1 MVVHPTPPG
10 SATRIAAPPTPWS
23 QTLAEPKIHAT
34 AYVHAS
40 ASIIGDVQVGANV
53 LIAPGTSVRADEGAP
68 FRIGE
73 GSNIQDGV
81 VIHGLDRGRVLGDDQ
96 QEYSVWIGQNTSITH
111 KALIHGPCYIGN
123 DCFIGFRSTVFNARI
138 GHGCIVM
145 MHVLIQDVEI
155 PPGKYVPSGAI
166 ITTQQQVDRL
176 TDVRAE
182 DLNFASHVISIND
195 ALRAGYHCAEDASCI
210 TSIRNH
216 VTPDHPTHTH
226 THGRSDATE
235 GGRSMSYGLSSEVVT
250 QVRNLLS
257 QGYRIGTEH
266 ANARRFR
273 TGSWQTCAPIS
284 STYEAEVLKSLGACL
299 QEHAGEYVRLL
310 GIDTQA
316 KRRVLEMIIQ
326 QPDGNPP
333 AQSSNARIAAP
344 TSQATSAASNAGASA
359 DVTGQVR
366 QLLAQGYRVG
376 LEYANDRRFRT
387 GSWQSA
393 SLQATHE
400 AGVLSELNAFLQEHA
415 NDYVRLLG
423 IDTQAK
429 RRVCEVLIQR
439 PGQGAAIATDSRTST
454 PSRSDSAP
462 SFRSYSASGNGHG
475 GGELAS
481 QVRQLLAQGYQV
493 GVEYANER
501 RFRTGSWQNGS
512 IQATHEAGI
521 LSELDTFLRDH
532 AGEYVRLL
540 GIDATAKRRVSEQII
555 QRPNGQANGNGASA
569 PSTAGK
575 GFGQSSYSTPKSS
588 GRSTGNSPS
597 SRAAATALAAD
608 IVSQVR
614 KLLSQGYRIG
624 TEHATPR
631 RFRTSSWESCAPIAS
646 TSEREVLQALEACLQ
661 EHQGEYVRLLGI
673 DTQAKRRVLELV
685 IQKP

>member
-1 MVVHPTPPG
+1 MVAHPTPPG

-34 AYVHAS
+34 AYVHPS

-81 VIHGLDRGRVLGDDQ
+81 VIHGLERGRVLGDDQ

-111 KALIHGPCYIGN
+111 KALVHGPCYIGN

-138 GHGCIVM
+138 GHGCIIM

-155 PPGKYVPSGAI
+155 PAGKYVPSGAV
-166 ITTQQQVDRL
+166 ITNQQQVDRL

-195 ALRAGYHCAEDASCI
+195 ALRAGYHCAADASCI
-210 TSIRNH
+210 NPIRNAI
-216 VTPDHPTHTH
+216 TPDHPTH

-266 ANARRFR
+266 ADARRFR
-273 TGSWQTCAPIS
+273 TGSWQTCAPIQ
-284 STYEAEVLKSLGACL
+284 STYEAEVLKGLGACL

-310 GIDTQA
+310 GIDAQA

-326 QPDGNPP
+326 QPNGNPP
-333 AQSSNARIAAP
+333 APSS
-344 TSQATSAASNAGASA
+344 TSSRVAASPSQPSSAGASAGASA
-359 DVTGQVR
+359 DVASQVR
-366 QLLAQGYRVG
+366 RFLSQGCRIGV
-376 LEYANDRRFRT
+376 EYANDRRFRT

-393 SLQATHE
+393 ALQATHE
-400 AGVLSELNAFLQEHA
+400 AGILSELNAFLQEHA
-415 NDYVRLLG
+415 NEYVRLLG
-423 IDTQAK
+423 IDPQAK
-429 RRVCEVLIQR
+429 RRVGEVLIQR
-439 PGQGAAIATDSRTST
+439 PGQAAAIAADSRSSAA
-454 PSRSDSAP
+454 SRSDSAP

-512 IQATHEAGI
+512 IQASHESGI
-521 LSELDTFLRDH
+521 LAELDAFLRDH

-540 GIDATAKRRVSEQII
+540 GIDANAKRRVSEHII
-555 QRPNGQANGNGASA
+555 QRPNGQSSGNGAA
-569 PSTAGK
+569 ASTAGK
-575 GFGQSSYSTPKSS
+575 GFGQSSYSGAKSS
-588 GRSTGNSPS
+588 GRSSGNGTA

-608 IVSQVR
+608 IVNQVR

-631 RFRTSSWESCAPIAS
+631 RFRTSSWESCAPIPS
-646 TSEREVLQALEACLQ
+646 TSERDVLQALEACLQ

-673 DTQAKRRVLELV
+673 DTNAKRRVLELV

>member
-1 MVVHPTPPG
+1 MVVHSTPQG
-10 SATRIAAPPTPWS
+10 IATRVAAPPTPWS

-40 ASIIGDVQVGANV
+40 ASIIGDVRVGANV

-81 VIHGLDRGRVLGDDQ
+81 VIHGLERGRVLGDDQ

-155 PPGKYVPSGAI
+155 PPGKYVPSGAV
-166 ITTQQQVDRL
+166 ITNQQQVDRL

-210 TSIRNH
+210 NPIRNH
-216 VTPDHPTHTH
+216 VTPDHTHTH

-257 QGYRIGTEH
+257 QGYRVGTEH
-266 ANARRFR
+266 ADARRFR

-284 STYEAEVLKSLGACL
+284 STYEAEVLKALGACL

-333 AQSSNARIAAP
+333 APSGNVRMAAAP
-344 TSQATSAASNAGASA
+344 TRQSGSGATQGGAGPDVAA
-359 DVTGQVR
+359 QVR
-366 QLLAQGYRVG
+366 QFLAQGYRVG
-376 LEYANDRRFRT
+376 LEYANERRFRT

-393 SLQATHE
+393 ALQATHE
-400 AGVLSELNAFLQEHA
+400 AGILAELTAFLQEHA

-423 IDTQAK
+423 IDAQAK
-429 RRVCEVLIQR
+429 RRVGEVLIQR
-439 PGQGAAIATDSRTST
+439 PGQGVAIAADSRGSA

-462 SFRSYSASGNGHG
+462 SFRSYSPSGNGHG
-475 GGELAS
+475 GGELAN

-501 RFRTGSWQNGS
+501 RFRTGSWQSGS

-521 LSELDTFLRDH
+521 ISELNAFLQEH

-540 GIDATAKRRVSEQII
+540 GIDANAKRRVSEQII
-555 QRPNGQANGNGASA
+555 QRPNGQSSNGSA
-569 PSTAGK
+569 TTTTAGK
-575 GFGQSSYSTPKSS
+575 GFGQSSYSGAKSS
-588 GRSTGNSPS
+588 GRSTSNGSG
-597 SRAAATALAAD
+597 SRAGATALAAD
-608 IVSQVR
+608 IVAQVR

-631 RFRTSSWESCAPIAS
+631 RFRTSSWESCAPITS

-673 DTQAKRRVLELV
+673 DTQAKRRVLEQV
-685 IQKP
+685 IQTP